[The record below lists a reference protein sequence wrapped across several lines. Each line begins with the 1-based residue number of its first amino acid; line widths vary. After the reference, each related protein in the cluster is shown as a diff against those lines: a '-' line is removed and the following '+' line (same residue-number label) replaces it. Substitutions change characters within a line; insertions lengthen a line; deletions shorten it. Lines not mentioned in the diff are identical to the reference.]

1 MKVLVIDDDPDVVE
15 VVSLTFEMRWPD
27 STIVSALDGASGI
40 EMVDS
45 ESPSLVIL
53 DIGLPDMDGYTV
65 CQEIR
70 RFSDVPI
77 IMLTVREKEAD
88 IVKGLQLGADDYV
101 GKPFR
106 AIEFMARV
114 QSVLRRAQSSPYAV
128 GEEKPFQHST
138 LLVDFTKHEVFLGDR
153 QVRLTPTEYQLL
165 YHLTKN
171 AGKVLTHRMLL
182 GRVWGR
188 EYLEETNYLKV
199 HIKHLRQKLE
209 DDPSEPRYILTE
221 RTVGYKFAK
230 AEAAPQR

>member
-1 MKVLVIDDDPDVVE
+1 MKVLVIDDDPDILE

-27 STIVSALDGASGI
+27 STIVSALDGDTGV
-40 EMVDS
+40 EMVDT

-53 DIGLPDMDGYTV
+53 DVGLPDMDGYTV

-77 IMLTVREKEAD
+77 IMLTVRDKESD
-88 IVKGLQLGADDYV
+88 IVKGLQVGADDYIA
-101 GKPFR
+101 KPFR
-106 AIEFMARV
+106 PIEFMARV
-114 QSVLRRAQSSPYAV
+114 QSVLRRAQATPYD
-128 GEEKPFQHST
+128 GGDEKPFRHDS
-138 LLVDFTKHEVFLGDR
+138 LLVDFTRHEVFLGDKP
-153 QVRLTPTEYQLL
+153 VKLTPTEYQLL

-171 AGKVLTHRMLL
+171 AGKVMTHRTLL

-188 EYLEETNYLKV
+188 EYVDETNYLKV

-209 DDPSEPRYILTE
+209 DDPADPKYILTE

-230 AEAAPQR
+230 SERVSV

>member
-1 MKVLVIDDDPDVVE
+1 MKVLVIDDDPDIVE

-27 STIVSALDGASGI
+27 STIVSAPDGDTGI
-40 EMVDS
+40 QMVDT
-45 ESPSLVIL
+45 ESPTLVVL

-77 IMLTVREKEAD
+77 IMVTVRDKEAD

-101 GKPFR
+101 AKPFR
-106 AIEFMARV
+106 PIEFMARV
-114 QSVLRRAQSSPYAV
+114 QSVLRRSQMTPYS
-128 GEEKPFQHST
+128 GEERPFQHGDLT
-138 LLVDFTKHEVFLGDR
+138 VDFTRHEVSLDGDP
-153 QVRLTPTEYQLL
+153 VKLTPTEYQLL

-171 AGKVLTHRMLL
+171 AGRVLNHRTLL

-188 EYLEETNYLKV
+188 EYLDETNYLKV

-209 DDPSEPRYILTE
+209 EDPAEPKYILTE

-230 AEAAPQR
+230 AV

>member
-53 DIGLPDMDGYTV
+53 DIGLPDVDGYTV

-88 IVKGLQLGADDYV
+88 IVKGLQVGADDYV

-188 EYLEETNYLKV
+188 EYLDETNYLKV

-221 RTVGYKFAK
+221 RAVGYKFAR
-230 AEAAPQR
+230 AEAMP

>member
-1 MKVLVIDDDPDVVE
+1 MKVLVIDDDPDIVE

-27 STIVSALDGASGI
+27 STVVSALDGDTGI
-40 EMVDS
+40 EMVDT
-45 ESPSLVIL
+45 ENPALVIL

-77 IMLTVREKEAD
+77 VMLTVREKEAD
-88 IVKGLQLGADDYV
+88 IVKGLQLGADDFV
-101 GKPFR
+101 AKPFR
-106 AIEFMARV
+106 PIEFMARV
-114 QSVLRRAQSSPYAV
+114 QSVLRRVQSTPYT
-128 GEEKPFQHST
+128 GGDEKPFEHSN
-138 LLVDFTKHEVFLGDR
+138 LLVDFKKHEVYLSGK
-153 QVRLTPTEYQLL
+153 QLKLTPTEYQLL

-171 AGKVLTHRMLL
+171 AGKVMTHRTLL

-188 EYLEETNYLKV
+188 EYLDETNYLKV

-209 DDPSEPRYILTE
+209 DDPADPSYILTE

-230 AEAAPQR
+230 GEQVAA